1 MIDKL
6 SVYETASTQPWKN
19 IATEAWLMQYVR
31 PGECV
36 LYLWQNKNTVVVG
49 RNQNIF
55 DECRLA
61 KLTGAGGTPAR
72 RLSGGGAVYHDMGN
86 QNFTF
91 IVKKEDYDVA
101 KQTEVI
107 IKAAQ
112 LLGIHAEKTGRND
125 ITVEGRKFSGH
136 AYYES
141 GGVCYHHGTLMV
153 DVALDRMSVFLK
165 PSPEKLKSKG
175 VQSVRSRV
183 ANLSEFHPGL
193 TPVMVREAMKKA
205 FSEVYG
211 MDITEISD
219 EDING
224 LAVAGPD
231 IKELEK
237 KFSSPEWLYNRVID
251 AERIVNKRFDWGEVS
266 VAFTMENGVISDAVV
281 SSDALDADLLASVPE
296 SIIGCSLDV
305 DALRNAIK
313 SAACIDNEDTEKNGI
328 IHDIVTLV
336 LQA

>member
-55 DECRLA
+55 DECHLA

-107 IKAAQ
+107 IK
-112 LLGIHAEKTGRND
+112 
-125 ITVEGRKFSGH
+125 FSGH

-141 GGVCYHHGTLMV
+141 GGVCYHHGTFMV

-224 LAVAGPD
+224 LTVAGPD
-231 IKELEK
+231 IKELKK

-251 AERIVNKRFDWGEVS
+251 AEHIVNKRFDWGEVS

-296 SIIGCSLDV
+296 SIIGCSLDA
-305 DALRNAIK
+305 DTLRNAIK
-313 SAACIDNEDTEKNGI
+313 SAAYIDNEDTEKNRI

>member
-1 MIDKL
+1 MSIEKL
-6 SVYETASTQPWKN
+6 TVYETDSTQPWRN
-19 IATEAWLMQYVR
+19 IAMEAWLMKYVS

-36 LYLWQNKNTVVVG
+36 LYMWQNKNTVVVG

-61 KLTGAGGTPAR
+61 ELTGAGGTPAR

-107 IKAAQ
+107 IKAAEM
-112 LLGIHAEKTGRND
+112 LGIHAEKTGRND
-125 ITVEGRKFSGH
+125 ITVDGRKFSGH
-136 AYYES
+136 AYCES

-153 DVALDRMSVFLK
+153 DVALDEMSRFLR

-193 TPVMVREAMKKA
+193 TPADMRAAMKKA
-205 FSEVYG
+205 FSAVYG
-211 MDITEISD
+211 MDITEMSD
-219 EDING
+219 KDIDG
-224 LAVAGPD
+224 PAVTQY
-231 IKELEK
+231 EK
-237 KFSSPEWLYNRVID
+237 KFSSSDWLYNRVID
-251 AERIVNKRFDWGEVS
+251 AEHIVKKRFDWGEITI
-266 VAFTMENGVISDAVV
+266 AFTEDNGIITDAVIS
-281 SSDALDADLLASVPE
+281 SDGLDADLLAAVPQ
-296 SIIGCSLDV
+296 SIIGCEVERSR
-305 DALRNAIK
+305 LRAAIM
-313 SAACIDNEDTEKNGI
+313 SAASTEKSNIVDDIADLI
-328 IHDIVTLV
+328 ISGY
-336 LQA
+336 

>member
-1 MIDKL
+1 MIKKL
-6 SVYETASTQPWKN
+6 TVYETDSTQPWRN
-19 IATEAWLMQYVR
+19 IAIEAWLMQYVS

-61 KLTGAGGTPAR
+61 ELTGAGGTPAR

-91 IVKKEDYDVA
+91 IVKKEDYDVT

-107 IKAAQ
+107 IKAAE

-125 ITVEGRKFSGH
+125 ITVDGRKFSGH

-153 DVALDRMSVFLK
+153 DVALDEMSRFLR
-165 PSPEKLKSKG
+165 PSPEKLRSKG

-193 TPVMVREAMKKA
+193 TPADMRAAMKKA
-205 FSEVYG
+205 FSAVYG
-211 MDITEISD
+211 MNITEMSD
-219 EDING
+219 KDIDG
-224 LAVAGPD
+224 PAVTQY
-231 IKELEK
+231 EK
-237 KFSSPEWLYNRVID
+237 KFSSSDWLYNRVID
-251 AERIVNKRFDWGEVS
+251 AEHIVKKRFDWGEIT
-266 VAFTMENGVISDAVV
+266 VAFTEKDGIITDAVIS
-281 SSDALDADLLASVPE
+281 SDGLDADLLAAVPQ
-296 SIIGCSLDV
+296 SIIGCRLERSQ
-305 DALRNAIK
+305 I
-313 SAACIDNEDTEKNGI
+313 SAAIMSAARTEKSNI
-328 IHDIVTLV
+328 VDDIVNLIISV
-336 LQA
+336 Y